1 LRMGHLLLSGP
12 LRYYPRY
19 EGSPLRCGP
28 PILGWERTGN
38 RLDCVLLGMKVNMPL
53 VTLLTG
59 AALGVGV
66 LVASMLS
73 PSSTASASSTGATSP
88 SSPAFTFTAPASAA
102 SGTAS
107 ATTPTTAPAVTTS
120 APAVTPT
127 SASAPAVTPTSA
139 SAPTAAPA
147 TTPAATASSS
157 KSYVPPM
164 ANYVAQVNGGGAAVA
179 ISVHK
184 GKAVAYVCN
193 GHAVAAWYRG
203 TAAHGKLNLTGKNG
217 ATLSVNYGSGHATG
231 SLKADGVHYSFSAP
245 MVHGVVPTGQR
256 PPGLYEATAT
266 VDGVQIKA
274 GWIVLPDGS
283 QVGSVEYDPNSAIPP
298 TAQAPLL
305 NLTTGTAQYDGVTLV
320 ASLISGLTG
329 SGF

>member
-1 LRMGHLLLSGP
+1 
-12 LRYYPRY
+12 
-19 EGSPLRCGP
+19 
-28 PILGWERTGN
+28 
-38 RLDCVLLGMKVNMPL
+38 MKVNMPL
-53 VTLLTG
+53 VTLLSG

-88 SSPAFTFTAPASAA
+88 PSPAFTVTAPPPASTA
-102 SGTAS
+102 SGTAP
-107 ATTPTTAPAVTTS
+107 ATTPTTASATAPTS
-120 APAVTPT
+120 APATAPVVTPT
-127 SASAPAVTPTSA
+127 SASA
-139 SAPTAAPA
+139 AAPA
-147 TTPAATASSS
+147 TTPAATGSSS
-157 KSYVPPM
+157 TSYVPPQ
-164 ANYVAQVNGGGAAVA
+164 ADYVAQVNGGGAAVA

-203 TAAHGKLNLTGKNG
+203 SAANGKLNLTGKNG
-217 ATLSVNYGSGHATG
+217 ARLSVDYRSGKAKG
-231 SLKADGVHYSFSAP
+231 SLTADGVQYSFSAP

-266 VDGVQIKA
+266 VDGVSIKA

-283 QVGSVEYDPNSAIPP
+283 QVGSVEYDPGSAIPP

-305 NLTTGTAQYDGVTLV
+305 NLATGTAQYDGVTLV

>member
-1 LRMGHLLLSGP
+1 
-12 LRYYPRY
+12 
-19 EGSPLRCGP
+19 
-28 PILGWERTGN
+28 
-38 RLDCVLLGMKVNMPL
+38 MKVNMPL
-53 VTLLTG
+53 VTLLSG

-73 PSSTASASSTGATSP
+73 PSSTASASGTTGATSTP
-88 SSPAFTFTAPASAA
+88 SPAFTFTAPPASPA
-102 SGTAS
+102 SGTAPAATPAPTTAS
-107 ATTPTTAPAVTTS
+107 ATTPTS

-127 SASAPAVTPTSA
+127 SAPATAPAVTPT
-139 SAPTAAPA
+139 
-147 TTPAATASSS
+147 TASTSN
-157 KSYVPPM
+157 SYVPPQ
-164 ANYVAQVNGGGAAVA
+164 ADYVAQVNGGGAAVA

-203 TAAHGKLNLTGKNG
+203 SAANGKLNLTGKNG
-217 ATLSVNYGSGHATG
+217 ARLSVAYGSGKATG
-231 SLKADGVHYSFSAP
+231 SVTADGVQFNFSAP
-245 MVHGVVPTGQR
+245 MVHGVLPTGHR
-256 PPGLYEATAT
+256 KPGLYEATAT
-266 VDGVQIKA
+266 VHGVKIKA

-283 QVGSVEYDPNSAIPP
+283 QVGSVEYFSDSAIPP

-305 NLTTGTAQYDGVTLV
+305 NLATGTAQYDGVTLV

>member
-1 LRMGHLLLSGP
+1 
-12 LRYYPRY
+12 
-19 EGSPLRCGP
+19 
-28 PILGWERTGN
+28 
-38 RLDCVLLGMKVNMPL
+38 MKLNMPL
-53 VTLLTG
+53 VTLLSG

-73 PSSTASASSTGATSP
+73 PSSTASASSNGATSP
-88 SSPAFTFTAPASAA
+88 PSPAFTVTAPPPASAA
-102 SGTAS
+102 SGTAPATTATTAS
-107 ATTPTTAPAVTTS
+107 ATTPTSAPAT

-127 SASAPAVTPTSA
+127 SASAAAPGTTPTS
-139 SAPTAAPA
+139 
-147 TTPAATASSS
+147 TASTSN
-157 KSYVPPM
+157 SYVPPQ
-164 ANYVAQVNGGGAAVA
+164 ADYVAQVNGGGAAVA

-184 GKAVAYVCN
+184 GKAVAYICN

-217 ATLSVNYGSGHATG
+217 ARLSVDYRSGRATG
-231 SLKADGVHYSFSAP
+231 SVTADGIQYSFSASP
-245 MVHGVVPTGQR
+245 VHGVLPTGHR
-256 PPGLYEATAT
+256 KPGLYEATAT
-266 VDGVQIKA
+266 VHGVKIKA

-283 QVGSVEYDPNSAIPP
+283 QVGSVEYFSDSAIPP

-305 NLTTGTAQYDGVTLV
+305 NLATGTAQYDGVTLV

>member
-1 LRMGHLLLSGP
+1 
-12 LRYYPRY
+12 
-19 EGSPLRCGP
+19 
-28 PILGWERTGN
+28 
-38 RLDCVLLGMKVNMPL
+38 MKVNMPL
-53 VTLLTG
+53 VTLLSG

-66 LVASMLS
+66 LIASS
-73 PSSTASASSTGATSP
+73 VSTPSTASASSASATSP
-88 SSPAFTFTAPASAA
+88 PAPAFTFTAPPPASSA
-102 SGTAS
+102 SGTAPATAP
-107 ATTPTTAPAVTTS
+107 ATTPTTAPAAATTS
-120 APAVTPT
+120 APAAPPT
-127 SASAPAVTPTSA
+127 TQAAV
-139 SAPTAAPA
+139 
-147 TTPAATASSS
+147 ASSGTQA
-157 KSYVPPM
+157 PPQ
-164 ANYVAQVNGGGAAVA
+164 ADYVAQVNGGGAAVA

-184 GKAVAYVCN
+184 GKAIAYVCN

-217 ATLSVNYGSGHATG
+217 ATLSVNYGSGQATG
-231 SLKADGVHYSFSAP
+231 SLTADGAQYSFSAP

-266 VDGVQIKA
+266 VDGVQVKA

-283 QVGSVEYDPNSAIPP
+283 QVGSVEYDPTSAIPP

-305 NLTTGTAQYDGVTLV
+305 NLTTDTASYDGVTFV